1 MRKLD
6 PPAIYA
12 LEQPPPYDPWSI
24 YGEFLMAAAKG
35 DAPLVFDNAAE
46 IPPRIKRTTDLT
58 FKEINGGA
66 ICLDIFQAAD
76 DDTPRPLVIYIHGGY
91 WKAGSQK
98 AHGQHGIEFVDMGYT
113 MASVDYRLSG
123 EAPFPAAVLD
133 IRDAIRWLCDHAS
146 EYAINPDRITLCGSS
161 AGGHLSAFMGLAAQ
175 DRSRQYCDGFD
186 PGIIKAVISL
196 SGIHDLTLP
205 FHHDHPFTTQFIG
218 ATYAEDSARYIEASP
233 VTHVSSNSPPVLLMH
248 GTLDGSVPVKHSDLL
263 AQRLEEAKVP
273 VMYDRIDG
281 WAHCMQWFSP
291 IAERTLW
298 RTYHFLRQYAPSDFM
313 LA

>member
-12 LEQPPPYDPWSI
+12 LEKPPPYDPWSI

-98 AHGQHGIEFVDMGYT
+98 AHGQHGIEHGLRPAHADGEFTRGRGRVGEPDIGVKYLAGASFSWDGIGAVIRGTMVVDNG
-113 MASVDYRLSG
+113 
-123 EAPFPAAVLD
+123 
-133 IRDAIRWLCDHAS
+133 
-146 EYAINPDRITLCGSS
+146 
-161 AGGHLSAFMGLAAQ
+161 SAFG
-175 DRSRQYCDGFD
+175 DYEGV
-186 PGIIKAVISL
+186 GTVI
-196 SGIHDLTLP
+196 T
-205 FHHDHPFTTQFIG
+205 
-218 ATYAEDSARYIEASP
+218 R
-233 VTHVSSNSPPVLLMH
+233 
-248 GTLDGSVPVKHSDLL
+248 
-263 AQRLEEAKVP
+263 RL
-273 VMYDRIDG
+273 
-281 WAHCMQWFSP
+281 
-291 IAERTLW
+291 
-298 RTYHFLRQYAPSDFM
+298 
-313 LA
+313 